1 MTTTLELFEHRT
13 EALSEQ
19 LASLADHPFY
29 EDHAKDVDL
38 SSVSTLETFAE
49 LPFTETADF
58 AADFETDPPF
68 GSHHSGDIVQMNLT
82 PTGDSLMPE
91 FNTDDDLDRMASAL
105 GDQFE
110 RAGLGP
116 DDVVLQCLGY
126 ELFVGGWA
134 MHLGLQAAGVT
145 VLPFGPG
152 DSEQAADLVRRFEA
166 TGVVANP
173 SFGRKIAEQG
183 EVELDLFVGAGE
195 PFTSVPGKREEV
207 RAAFVGDP
215 TVVDLF
221 GLSEAIPVAAECRH
235 ENGLH
240 VADDYVLV
248 EVIDPETGEH
258 IAPGERGEAVLTHLK
273 KDAMPL
279 VRYRTGDLTTLIE
292 STCECGRS
300 LTLPAGVFGRV
311 DNRLKV
317 KGIKFY
323 PESIRPVLA
332 RFPGLTGEFTVE
344 LSRSSGTDAVDIRC
358 RAEYPGAVS
367 VSELSKA
374 LAEELLLTPDTVE
387 VETELQTDQQ
397 VVDTRYE

>member
-1 MTTTLELFEHRT
+1 MKTTLDLFEHRT
-13 EALSEQ
+13 EALAEQ

-29 EDHAKDVDL
+29 KERFGDVDL
-38 SSVSTLETFAE
+38 SLVSSLEIFAE
-49 LPFTETADF
+49 LPFTEAANF
-58 AADFETDPPF
+58 ASDFEAAPPF
-68 GSHHSGDIVQMNLT
+68 GTHHSGDVVQMNLT
-82 PTGDSLMPE
+82 PAGDSLMPE

-105 GDQFE
+105 ADQFE
-110 RAGLGP
+110 RIGLGP

-126 ELFVGGWA
+126 ELFIGGWA

-152 DSEQAADLVRRFEA
+152 DSEQAADLARRFEA
-166 TGVVANP
+166 TGMVANP

-183 EVELDLFVGAGE
+183 EVKLDIFVGGGE

-207 RAAFVGDP
+207 RAAFAGDP

-240 VADDYVLV
+240 VADDYILV
-248 EVIDPETGEH
+248 EIIDPETGAH
-258 IAPGERGEAVLTHLK
+258 VAPGERGEAVLTHLE

-279 VRYRTGDLTTLIE
+279 VRYRTGDLTTLVE
-292 STCECGRS
+292 SECECGRS

-323 PESIRPVLA
+323 PDSIRPVLTQ
-332 RFPGLTGEFTVE
+332 FPELTGEFTVE
-344 LSRSSGTDAVDIRC
+344 LSRSSGTDVVDIRC
-358 RAEYPGAVS
+358 RAGDPRVVS
-367 VSELSKA
+367 VSELSEA
-374 LAEELLLTPDTVE
+374 LAEELLITPDTIE

-397 VVDTRYE
+397 VVDNRFK